1 MSSPAQARSQS
12 PLPGGRLD
20 PLRLPPALEGRR
32 NQRVDVVGVASVEGG
47 EMARYL
53 LAAGFTQV
61 VGHDLQGDMEQLRRA
76 HHLAHAGVGAAER
89 GARLEQLLDGLST
102 LHLGG
107 DYLRG
112 VEDSALVI
120 PTQAWFM
127 QPANQRLHQ
136 LRAKGRPFYSLIQ
149 AYLDLAQGP
158 VVGITGSH
166 GKSTTSALVAAAL
179 SRSQLFPTIW
189 LAGNDRHNHQAL
201 EAVARDQDG
210 TGCLVLE
217 ISNRQ
222 LLQMDRAP
230 TVAAITNITPNHL
243 EEHSGMAG
251 YVACKRRIVDL
262 PGCRVA
268 VRNGDDP
275 VSLATGPLRE
285 DVPEFRFAAAE
296 SGLEHLDGSFEED
309 GAVWLTRQGRRERVL
324 AVDRL
329 RLRGS
334 HNLANVSAAVA
345 ICAALDQ
352 FRWEALP
359 LLAEGLG
366 NFGTLP
372 HRIQLIWQ
380 EASVDY
386 YDDLSSTTP
395 QSTLAALRSIGRSCV
410 LICGGQDK
418 GIGFDQLAAEVG
430 QSVSAVVL
438 LPGSG
443 SEQLLE
449 AIAARGGAA
458 VVRRTGDLEAAVG
471 IAREAARPGEAILLS
486 PACPGFFSAHYKEGG
501 FRQAVRRLSTSPRRR
516 KEPA

>member
-1 MSSPAQARSQS
+1 MSSPAKARSRS
-12 PLPGGRLD
+12 PLPGGEPG
-20 PLRLPPALEGRR
+20 PLRLPPLLEGLRD
-32 NQRVDVVGVASVEGG
+32 QRVDVVGLASIEGG

-61 VGHDLQGDMEQLRRA
+61 VGHDRQGDMEQLRRA
-76 HHLAHAGVGAAER
+76 HHLAHAGIGAAER
-89 GARLEQLLDGLST
+89 GARLEQLLGGLAS
-102 LHLGG
+102 LHLGE

-112 VEDSALVI
+112 IEDSAVVI

-136 LRAKGRPFYSLIQ
+136 LREQGRPFYSLIQ
-149 AYLDLAQGP
+149 AYLDLARGQ
-158 VVGITGSH
+158 VIGITGSH

-179 SRSQLFPTIW
+179 SRSLLFETVW

-201 EAVARDQDG
+201 EAVARDQEG

-251 YVACKRRIVDL
+251 YVACKRQIVDL

-285 DVPEFRFAAAE
+285 GIPEFRFAATE
-296 SGLEHLDGSFEED
+296 SGLGNLDGSFEEN
-309 GAVWLTRQGRRERVL
+309 GAVWLTRHGRRERVL

-329 RLRGS
+329 RLPGS
-334 HNLANVSAAVA
+334 HNLANVRAAVA

-359 LLAEGLG
+359 LVAEGLES
-366 NFGTLP
+366 FGTLP

-380 EASVDY
+380 EAGVDF

-395 QSTLAALRSIGRSCV
+395 QSTLAALRSIGRACV

-418 GIGFDQLAAEVG
+418 GIEFDQLAAEVG
-430 QSVSAVVL
+430 RSVSAVVL

-443 SEQLLE
+443 SDRLLE
-449 AIAARGGAA
+449 AIAARGGMAA
-458 VVRRTGDLEAAVG
+458 LRRTGDLEEAVG
-471 IAREAARPGEAILLS
+471 IAKEAARPGDAILLS
-486 PACPGFFSAHYKEGG
+486 PACPGFFSAHYQEGG

-516 KEPA
+516 REPG